1 MNAKLEK
8 RLLQGATAVACIVP
22 LAAGGQGVVE
32 SAAMIGDV
40 ERPLPIDLDSHF
52 RYLSGLLVGIGIGF
66 LACIK
71 NIERKGSAYRL
82 LAMIVVVGGLARL
95 LSAVQFGLPGGGHR
109 FGLIMEL
116 LVVPALALWQ
126 FRIERLFQK

>member
-1 MNAKLEK
+1 MTADVEK
-8 RLLQGATAVACIVP
+8 RLLQIATAIACMVP
-22 LAAGGQGVVE
+22 FLAGGQGVLQ
-32 SAAMIGDV
+32 SAAMIGEV

-66 LACIK
+66 LLCIPE
-71 NIERKGSAYRL
+71 IERKGAAYRL

-95 LSAVQFGLPGGGHR
+95 LSAAQFGLPGGGHR

-126 FRIERLFQK
+126 FRVERLFKK